1 MGIVEKFQKSGI
13 ESAIFWHMENDAMLH
28 KPQYKEVEISW
39 AGDFNPKIISI
50 YKATG
55 AAHAKTHYQM
65 RFLFDREKPF
75 ERCKII
81 E

>member
-1 MGIVEKFQKSGI
+1 
-13 ESAIFWHMENDAMLH
+13 MLH